1 MQGARAMDKDRIQF
15 GNEGEELIPGK
26 TENLSSSLHQQGDA
40 AFPSAGIGQEQG
52 HEQGQRGDRAGFD
65 RQTGEV
71 HGSGSNAG
79 GGGTA
84 GEDYDQDSAGGSTKA
99 DPQVPPRG
107 AGR

>member
-1 MQGARAMDKDRIQF
+1 MDKKGIQF

-26 TENLSSSLHQQGDA
+26 TENLSSSYHSQGDA
-40 AFPSAGIGQEQG
+40 ALPHDQMDHKMDRETD
-52 HEQGQRGDRAGFD
+52 QRGERGGFD

-99 DPQVPPRG
+99 PTQAPPK
-107 AGR
+107 

>member
-1 MQGARAMDKDRIQF
+1 MNKNPIQF

-26 TENLSSSLHQQGDA
+26 TENLSSTLHQQGDA
-40 AFPSAGIGQEQG
+40 AFPNSGIGQEQD
-52 HEQGQRGDRAGFD
+52 ERGDRARFD
-65 RQTGEV
+65 RKTGEV

-99 DPQVPPRG
+99 DPQAPPRG
-107 AGR
+107 TDR

>member
-1 MQGARAMDKDRIQF
+1 MNKNPIQF
-15 GNEGEELIPGK
+15 GNEGEELVPGK

-40 AFPSAGIGQEQG
+40 ARPEAHAGDEPD
-52 HEQGQRGDRAGFD
+52 ERGKRAGFD
-65 RQTGEV
+65 RRTGEV

-99 DPQVPPRG
+99 DPQVPPR
-107 AGR
+107 